1 MSISSKGNASYG
13 SYLRQREIWHYFLG
27 ETISYS
33 QWESYLARTETT
45 ILVID
50 GFPRAKSWRISIH
63 NLFSTFER
71 VEHPVRRWEQ
81 GVQSVSLSPQT
92 SVPKFE
98 WCDPPL
104 KFVAIFDRKSEGNW
118 SFSTLLNLAFLM
130 LIFLTLMCF
139 KVISDAL
146 RWRRQ
151 NVFMEL
157 SFHYEQNQL
166 WKYNIAWPCL
176 STQIRERTK
185 VCNIRYKLTF
195 E

>member
-33 QWESYLARTETT
+33 QWESYLAMTETT
-45 ILVID
+45 ILVTD

-71 VEHPVRRWEQ
+71 VEHPVRRWKQ

-118 SFSTLLNLAFLM
+118 SFSTLLNLALLM

-151 NVFMEL
+151 NVFMEI

-166 WKYNIAWPCL
+166 WKYNIAWPC
-176 STQIRERTK
+176 
-185 VCNIRYKLTF
+185 
-195 E
+195 